1 METARR
7 LLALII
13 ALMIELIIYTAANAQ
28 GVGIGTANPRAR
40 LHVAGNLRIDSV
52 RAVAVPKRIAVLDTA
67 GVVAYCDIDTLGKR
81 IGQPSAAGT
90 LFFSRDSIQS
100 MFSNAPQ
107 TCLAFQLPAGSYL
120 ILAQCEVYN
129 SGYLYGSRVALSDS
143 SGAEISYSV
152 PYSSP
157 GDFSPWSG
165 GGRVTVSSATWF
177 RVQFWGIYYTTT
189 YIRRV
194 RVSATRL

>member
-1 METARR
+1 METARK

-13 ALMIELIIYTAANAQ
+13 TIIIELILFTAASAQ

-52 RAVAVPKRIAVLDTA
+52 RTVAVPKRIAVLDTS
-67 GVVAYCDIDTLGKR
+67 GVVGSCDMDTLRKMVA
-81 IGQPSAAGT
+81 QAASSGT
-90 LFFSRDSIQS
+90 LYFSADSVQS
-100 MFSNAPQ
+100 MFSNVPQ
-107 TCLAFQLPAGSYL
+107 TCLVFSLSPGSYL
-120 ILAQCEVYN
+120 IFAQCEIYN

-143 SGAEISYSV
+143 SGAEISYGV
-152 PYSSP
+152 PYSAP

-165 GGRVTVSSATWF
+165 GGMVTVHSKTFF
-177 RVQFWGIYYTTT
+177 RVQFWGAYYTNT
-189 YIRRV
+189 YVRRV